1 MTAASATEVLIAAT
15 DIDDRL
21 LECLADCRATLVRT
35 FDEAKHALR
44 ERLFKMIVIDLN
56 FDDVRM
62 FDLLHHVRSLAD
74 CNDVPVVCVQ
84 ASDTGAGL
92 GAAFDRLV
100 KMFGGKGFVDLRAHN
115 DTLAGAIQQLRRIVA
130 GELHGER
137 ANGATRD
144 RNAASRD
151 HQRRLCILVVD
162 QDVDAAHQLGEL
174 LEKAGHDVDFA
185 YNDAAGIDA
194 ARRLRPDLVFLS
206 LARPQFDG
214 CQMARRLRREP
225 EMRDAKI
232 IAVSANEQHRQR
244 LVEAGF
250 DGYLTMPLDGRSIQ
264 RILGGYRSGAASE
277 YLY

>member
-1 MTAASATEVLIAAT
+1 MTAASATEVLIAAP

-35 FDEAKHALR
+35 FDEAKQALR

-62 FDLLHHVRSLAD
+62 FDLLHHVRSRAD

-84 ASDTGAGL
+84 ASDAGDGL

-100 KMFGGKGFVDLRAHN
+100 KMFGGKGFVDLRARN
-115 DTLAGAIQQLRRIVA
+115 DTLAGAFQPLCRIVA
-130 GELHGER
+130 GEPHDER

-144 RNAASRD
+144 CNAASRD
-151 HQRRLCILVVD
+151 HERPLCILVID

-174 LEKAGHDVDFA
+174 LEQAGHDVDFA
-185 YNDAAGIDA
+185 YNDAAGLDA
-194 ARRLRPDLVFLS
+194 ARHLRPDLVFLN
-206 LARPQFDG
+206 LARPQLDG
-214 CQMARRLRREP
+214 YQMARRLRHEP
-225 EMRDAKI
+225 DMRDAKI
-232 IAVSANEQHRQR
+232 IAITANEQRQP

-250 DGYLTMPLDGRSIQ
+250 DGYLKTPLDGRSIQ
-264 RILGGYRSGAASE
+264 RILWWYRSGVASE

>member
-1 MTAASATEVLIAAT
+1 M
-15 DIDDRL
+15 DDRL

-35 FDEAKHALR
+35 FEEAKQALR

-84 ASDTGAGL
+84 AAEVGAGL

-100 KMFGGKGFVDLRAHN
+100 KMFGGKGFVDLRPHN
-115 DTLAGAIQQLRRIVA
+115 DALAGAFQQLCRIVA

-144 RNAASRD
+144 RNAASRAYL
-151 HQRRLCILVVD
+151 RPLCILVID
-162 QDVDAAHQLGEL
+162 QDVDAAHRLGEL
-174 LEKAGHDVDFA
+174 LEQAGHDVDFA
-185 YNDAAGIDA
+185 YNDAAGLDA
-194 ARRLRPDLVFLS
+194 ARRLRPDLVFMN

-214 CQMARRLRREP
+214 YQMARRLRHEP
-225 EMRDAKI
+225 GMQEAKI
-232 IAVSANEQHRQR
+232 IAITANEQHRQR

-250 DGYLTMPLDGRSIQ
+250 DGHLTTPLDGRSIQ
-264 RILGGYRSGAASE
+264 RILTSLVRCRR
-277 YLY
+277 